1 LYNQLYTDIAVRS
14 VHCHTATGTN
24 VPIWDHIEAEVTF
37 LPLLQQKLILNLAT
51 PKGCKAE
58 LT

>member
-1 LYNQLYTDIAVRS
+1 MYADIAVRS

-24 VPIWDHIEAEVTF
+24 VPIWDLIEAEVTF

>member
-1 LYNQLYTDIAVRS
+1 MYTDIAVRS
-14 VHCHTATGTN
+14 VHCHTATGTY
-24 VPIWDHIEAEVTF
+24 VPIWDHIQAEVTF